1 MTGTLRSGWL
11 LHKTSR
17 GELLIPLSLR
27 GLRTGNVELVGQIAF
42 ALVVRIY
49 QKMQAVYRHCC
60 HLSGRAEESRRSATP
75 TSKTM
80 HQIALVQ
87 FSEMRRISQNRIF
100 DIIVLL
106 HSVSQSISSSRY
118 HISYS
123 HETGKR

>member
-27 GLRTGNVELVGQIAF
+27 GLRTGNVELVGQIVF

-49 QKMQAVYRHCC
+49 QKMQAVYRHYC
-60 HLSGRAEESRRSATP
+60 HWSRSAEESRRSATP
-75 TSKTM
+75 SSKSAPNRSCSARCIVFHRIESLTSLCYSPY
-80 HQIALVQ
+80 QVQ
-87 FSEMRRISQNRIF
+87 
-100 DIIVLL
+100 DII
-106 HSVSQSISSSRY
+106 Y

-123 HETGKR
+123 HETGTR